1 MTNTKKTKKDSE
13 KTSSNG
19 DRVITKKRHL
29 SPSNIVKRAVG
40 IVVKRKKNYVCYK
53 GCGYITDRRYCL
65 NRHVATCQVDTLVT
79 YDPTVYHWSEYADF
93 EKGHCKLCPKY
104 DEKKISLKKYNL
116 NTTLRFHIEYHHGG
130 LRYKCKDCGI
140 NYFKNGYN
148 GHISNNRC
156 AAVVKSSIEKEHK
169 KTK

>member
-1 MTNTKKTKKDSE
+1 MTNTKPKKIQKKRAQME
-13 KTSSNG
+13 MYMFIQ
-19 DRVITKKRHL
+19 RVITKKRHL

-40 IVVKRKKNYVCYK
+40 IVVKRKKSYICYK

-65 NRHVATCQVDTLVT
+65 NRHVATFQVDTLVT

-104 DEKKISLKKYNL
+104 DEKKISFKKYNL

-130 LRYKCKDCGI
+130 PVI
-140 NYFKNGYN
+140 NVKTVELT
-148 GHISNNRC
+148 ISRMDTM
-156 AAVVKSSIEKEHK
+156 ATSQTTDVQKL
-169 KTK
+169 